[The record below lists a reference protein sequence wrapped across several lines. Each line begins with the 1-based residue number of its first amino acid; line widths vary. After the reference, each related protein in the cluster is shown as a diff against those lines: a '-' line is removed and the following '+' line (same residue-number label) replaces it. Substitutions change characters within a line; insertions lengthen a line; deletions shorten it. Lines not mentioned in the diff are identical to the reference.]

1 MRKIRNPWL
10 HKEGYNCFG
19 CAPDNPIGL
28 HMEFFEEGDN
38 VLCFWRP
45 QDHFEGWVGVLHGG
59 IISTLIDETA
69 GWVVNRNLQAAG
81 MTSKLNVTFRKPVTS
96 NEVQVTVKAHLAERR
111 RNLAVIDVVV
121 ENAHGEGCAEGQAI
135 YFVMSAEKSAE
146 MGFIPCDVEGDNLLP
161 F

>member
-1 MRKIRNPWL
+1 
-10 HKEGYNCFG
+10 
-19 CAPDNPIGL
+19 
-28 HMEFFEEGDN
+28 MEFFEEGDN

-45 QDHFEGWVGVLHGG
+45 QNHFEGWVGVLHGG

-69 GWVVNRNLQAAG
+69 GWVVTRKLQAAG
-81 MTSKLNVTFRKPVTS
+81 MTSKLDITFRKPVTS
-96 NEVQVTVKAHLAERR
+96 SEVQVTVKAHLAEKR
-111 RNLAVIDVVV
+111 RNLAFIDVVV
-121 ENAHGEGCAEGQAI
+121 ENAHGEVCAEGRVT

>member
-10 HKEGYNCFG
+10 QKEGYKCFG

-38 VLCFWRP
+38 ILCFWRP

-69 GWVVNRNLQAAG
+69 GWVVTRKLQAAG
-81 MTSKLNVTFRKPVTS
+81 VTSKLEVTFRKPITS
-96 NEVQVTVKAHLAERR
+96 SEVQVTVKAHLAEKR
-111 RNLAVIDVVV
+111 RNMAFIDVVV
-121 ENAHGEGCAEGQAI
+121 ENAHSEVCAEGRAV
-135 YFVMSAEKSAE
+135 YYVMSDEKSAE

>member
-1 MRKIRNPWL
+1 MC
-10 HKEGYNCFG
+10 KEGYKCFG

-38 VLCFWRP
+38 ILCFWRP
-45 QDHFEGWVGVLHGG
+45 QNHFEGWVGVLHGG

-69 GWVVNRNLQAAG
+69 GWVVTRKLQAAG
-81 MTSKLNVTFRKPVTS
+81 MTSKLDVTFRKPVTS
-96 NEVQVTVKAHLAERR
+96 SEVQVTVKAHLAEKR
-111 RNLAVIDVVV
+111 RNLALIDVVV
-121 ENAHGEGCAEGQAI
+121 ENAHGEVCAEGRVT

>member
-1 MRKIRNPWL
+1 M

-38 VLCFWRP
+38 ILCFWRP

-69 GWVVNRNLQAAG
+69 GWVVTRKLQAAG
-81 MTSKLNVTFRKPVTS
+81 VTSKLEVTFRKPLTS
-96 NEVQVTVKAHLAERR
+96 SEVQVTVKAHLTERR

-121 ENAHGEGCAEGQAI
+121 ENAHSEVCAEGRAT

>member
-10 HKEGYNCFG
+10 HKEGYKCFG

-38 VLCFWRP
+38 ILCFWRP

-69 GWVVNRNLQAAG
+69 GWVVTRKLQAAG
-81 MTSKLNVTFRKPVTS
+81 MTSKLEVTFRKPITS
-96 NEVQVTVKAHLAERR
+96 NEVQVTVKAHLSEQR
-111 RNLAVIDVVV
+111 RNMAFIDVVV
-121 ENAHGEGCAEGQAI
+121 ENAHSEVCAEGRAI
-135 YFVMSAEKSAE
+135 YSVMSAEKSEE